1 MGWKGKGLGKKQ
13 QGREEPIIAQNK
25 VDRGALGMETE
36 MQVYYKYNKIF
47 KKKKEYS
54 QELVNKYKLDTDS
67 EEKPVEETPTW
78 IECDQTLRNEIEE
91 QLSNE
96 WIVEGKV
103 GFKC

>member
-1 MGWKGKGLGKKQ
+1 MIEGHWEWKQKSRFNGIFFD
-13 QGREEPIIAQNK
+13 IISK
-25 VDRGALGMETE
+25 LRIV
-36 MQVYYKYNKIF
+36 K
-47 KKKKEYS
+47 
-54 QELVNKYKLDTDS
+54 ELVNKYKFDTDS